1 MTATEIA
8 PPPLSGLRVLDLT
21 RVVAGPFA
29 AQTLGDLGADVI
41 KVERKGE
48 GDDVRRVGPPWMKNA
63 DGEDLEEST
72 YFQSVNRNK
81 RSIALDFS
89 VPEGADALRR
99 LAAISDILIENY
111 RPGTLSRYGLGYEDL
126 RAVNP
131 RLIYCAVSGFGQD
144 GPYAERSGYDYLI
157 QGMGGVMSVTGP
169 RDGEA
174 GAGPVRVGIPLVD
187 IFAGMNATIGIL
199 AALQHRHRTGQGQL
213 VDISLFDSQLSSL
226 LNTAS
231 AWLNA
236 GTVLGR
242 TGNDHPSAA
251 PYGVY
256 EASDGHVIIAT
267 FNDRE
272 FYRLADAL
280 GRPEWR
286 TDSRFATNGGRVE
299 NRAAIK
305 AAVGDIIRTQPR
317 AWWVE
322 TLNAAKVS
330 CGPINA
336 MSDLEHDPHV
346 EARSMIV
353 ALDHP
358 SLGAVRTVAS
368 PLRLSRSPVA
378 YRRAPP
384 LMGEHTQ
391 EVLAG
396 LLGLGPEAMAALS
409 DKGAI

>member
-305 AAVGDIIRTQPR
+305 AAVGT
-317 AWWVE
+317 
-322 TLNAAKVS
+322 S
-330 CGPINA
+330 
-336 MSDLEHDPHV
+336 S
-346 EARSMIV
+346 ARSRE
-353 ALDHP
+353 P
-358 SLGAVRTVAS
+358 GGW
-368 PLRLSRSPVA
+368 
-378 YRRAPP
+378 RR
-384 LMGEHTQ
+384 
-391 EVLAG
+391 
-396 LLGLGPEAMAALS
+396 
-409 DKGAI
+409 